1 MSSAQLRGVT
11 VDCDDPQSLARF
23 YQELTGMSV
32 GFSSDEYVALT
43 GGSRIPLRFHQG
55 LGGMGGGFSSGEYV
69 PPPGG
74 SGLPIGFQGVANY
87 RAPQWP
93 DQQTPQQLHLDFAI
107 EDLDTAVDLML
118 SLGATRP
125 EHQPGGDRYRVLLV
139 PAGHPFC
146 LLAP

>member
-23 YQELTGMSV
+23 YQELTGMTV
-32 GFSSDEYVALT
+32 GFSSDEYVALN
-43 GGSRIPLRFHQG
+43 S
-55 LGGMGGGFSSGEYV
+55 
-69 PPPGG
+69 G
-74 SGLPIGFQGVANY
+74 SGTAIGFQRVENY

-93 DQQTPQQLHLDFAI
+93 NQQVPQQLHLDFAV
-107 EDLDTAVDLML
+107 EDLDAAVALML

-125 EHQPGGDRYRVLLV
+125 EHQPGGDRNRVLLD

>member
-43 GGSRIPLRFHQG
+43 GGSGI
-55 LGGMGGGFSSGEYV
+55 S
-69 PPPGG
+69 
-74 SGLPIGFQGVANY
+74 IGFQRVGKY

-93 DQQTPQQLHLDFAI
+93 DPQTPQQLHLDFAI
-107 EDLDTAVDLML
+107 EDLDAAVDLML

-125 EHQPGGDRYRVLLV
+125 EHQPGGDRY
-139 PAGHPFC
+139 
-146 LLAP
+146 

>member
-11 VDCDDPQSLARF
+11 ADCDDPQSLARF
-23 YQELTGMSV
+23 YQELTGMSM

-43 GGSRIPLRFHQG
+43 GGSGI
-55 LGGMGGGFSSGEYV
+55 S
-69 PPPGG
+69 
-74 SGLPIGFQGVANY
+74 IGFQRVENY

-107 EDLDTAVDLML
+107 EDLDAAVDLML

-125 EHQPGGDRYRVLLV
+125 EHQPGGDRYRVLLD